1 MSKQKSKEHVLI
13 ENMLGSK
20 TVSFYPDFARALGSV
35 PAGVFMA
42 QGFFLQFKSEHT
54 EFVEFGGRKYFLH
67 TMKDWEK
74 ETALSEDQQIRARKI
89 LVESGIMREKL
100 AGIPAKLHFHF
111 DFEVLAEVMVEY
123 KNRALQDAVEAGNK
137 FPGNPGTVARETKKQ
152 VAGKTGNNY
161 IGRELKESLREEEGE
176 RQNPAPSLPETFPLE
191 EKKEKEKIPGGGA
204 AAQRYQHQVFQNAQ
218 TQEPFSL
225 ESGIAEIRGNQIM
238 RDAFSM
244 TRRVPAELF
253 EGYLTEFG
261 LEQAAVDST
270 HHNLADFRKHFLN
283 YSAKRYESEQKRK
296 ALASPKTKSAAP
308 RAWGGDETDY
318 TAPQAF

>member
-100 AGIPAKLHFHF
+100 AGLPAKLHFHF

-123 KNRALQDAVEAGNK
+123 KNRALQDAVETGNK
-137 FPGNPGTVARETKKQ
+137 FPGNPGTVTRETRKQ

-176 RQNPAPSLPETFPLE
+176 RQTSSPSLPGDFSPLE
-191 EKKEKEKIPGGGA
+191 EKKEKAPPVPVA
-204 AAQRYQHQVFQNAQ
+204 PPAAQRYDHQVFPNAQ
-218 TQEPFSL
+218 KQEPFSL
-225 ESGIAEIRGNQIM
+225 ESGIAEIRGNQVM

-253 EGYLTEFG
+253 ESYLTEFG

-283 YSAKRYESEQKRK
+283 YSAKRHESEQKRK
-296 ALASPKTKSAAP
+296 AANNTTTGTAYTPVDKASKTP
-308 RAWGGDETDY
+308 
-318 TAPQAF
+318 AFVK